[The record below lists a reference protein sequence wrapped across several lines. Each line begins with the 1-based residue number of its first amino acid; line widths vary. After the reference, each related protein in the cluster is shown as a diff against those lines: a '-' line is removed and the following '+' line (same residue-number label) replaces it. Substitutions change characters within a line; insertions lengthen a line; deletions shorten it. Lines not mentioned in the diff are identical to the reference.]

1 MLKTNSKKVKE
12 KIKDYIIKLYDDEDA
27 IDSIQKAT
35 NFDEMK
41 ENIKKVWYDEAGQY
55 DLTRKIP
62 VFESFRRWCYG
73 LPSFLKTGDYL
84 LGGCGRKKLGD
95 ILEETEE
102 EQKRFSE
109 SEAEEKLT
117 YLIFREIF

>member
-1 MLKTNSKKVKE
+1 MNK
-12 KIKDYIIKLYDDEDA
+12 YI
-27 IDSIQKAT
+27 
-35 NFDEMK
+35 K
-41 ENIKKVWYDEAGQY
+41 ENLKKLREEKTTYDQMIDYCCDNLLEG

-62 VFESFRRWCYG
+62 VFESFRSWCYG
-73 LPSFLKTGDYL
+73 LPSLLETGDYV
-84 LGGCGRKKLGD
+84 LGNGIKVLGD

-102 EQKRFSE
+102 ERNSFGE

>member
-12 KIKDYIIKLYDDEDA
+12 KIKDYIVKIYDDEDA

-35 NFDEMK
+35 NFEQIK
-41 ENIKKVWYDEAGQY
+41 ENVKKTWYDEAGQY
-55 DLTRKIP
+55 DLKRRIP
-62 VFESFRRWCYG
+62 IFESFKKWCYG
-73 LPSFLKTGDYL
+73 LPSLLETGDYV
-84 LGGCGRKKLGD
+84 LGNGIKVLGD

-102 EQKRFSE
+102 ERNRFSE

>member
-1 MLKTNSKKVKE
+1 MLKTNNKKVKE

-35 NFDEMK
+35 NFDEIK
-41 ENIKKVWYDEAGQY
+41 ENIKKVWYDEVGQY
-55 DLTRKIP
+55 DLARKIP
-62 VFESFRRWCYG
+62 VFESFSSWCYG

-84 LGGCGRKKLGD
+84 LGGRGRKKLGD

-102 EQKRFSE
+102 ERSRFSE
-109 SEAEEKLT
+109 LEAEKKIT
-117 YLIFREIF
+117 YLIFKEIF

>member
-27 IDSIQKAT
+27 NDSIQKAT

-41 ENIKKVWYDEAGQY
+41 ENIKKVWYDEVGQY

-62 VFESFRRWCYG
+62 VFESFRSWCYG
-73 LPSFLKTGDYL
+73 LPSLLKTGDYV
-84 LGGCGRKKLGD
+84 LGNGIKVLGD

-102 EQKRFSE
+102 EQNRFSE

-117 YLIFREIF
+117 YLIFKEIF